1 MFCFRT
7 MIMVWDKKG
16 KCKKKKKKEIKE
28 KKLSNQVSFFSSP
41 FKMFVFFVLIG
52 SSDAE
57 FRWFGPIP

>member
-1 MFCFRT
+1 MQ
-7 MIMVWDKKG
+7 KKE
-16 KCKKKKKKEIKE
+16 KEKKKEIKE